1 MSYMGQR
8 GFGYS
13 NYNNNGSIRDY
24 NHDGLIRDYN
34 HDGLISAS
42 DFREGACRMG
52 LGFIDA
58 DVAQS
63 AFNAFDRNRKGY
75 LNQNDAFGA
84 YGHLHR
90 LYS

>member
-1 MSYMGQR
+1 MSYVSNR

-13 NYNNNGSIRDY
+13 NYNNNG
-24 NHDGLIRDYN
+24 LIRDYN
-34 HDGLISAS
+34 HDGLITAS
-42 DFREGACRMG
+42 DFREGAYRMG
-52 LGFIDA
+52 FGSIGA

-63 AFNAFDRNRKGY
+63 AFNAFDRNRNGY
-75 LNQNDAFGA
+75 LDRNDAFGA